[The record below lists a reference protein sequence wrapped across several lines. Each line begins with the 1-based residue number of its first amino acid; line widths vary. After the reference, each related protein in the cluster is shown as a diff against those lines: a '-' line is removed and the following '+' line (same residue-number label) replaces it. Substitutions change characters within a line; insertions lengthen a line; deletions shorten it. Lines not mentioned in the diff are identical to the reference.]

1 MGKRRGGGAVAGASG
16 SDRHAWR
23 ATEWGR
29 LPGGAGVVGA
39 RPPGWPG
46 PRGPKAGAQQPPIL
60 ISPPLERA
68 SADGCVKN
76 RTRVKIPVRFVCVFG
91 VEVCDSSI
99 RAVWRNGEVQPLFAP
114 RSNGAATHLPR
125 PPASLE
131 LSLRSRPSHVHSG
144 RPAAS
149 ARASP
154 GIAST
159 STTFTTCAISSRR
172 STTATHAGRAPLTR
186 QARVSRRSA
195 TTRSCMKTRSCLT
208 SSRAS

>member
-1 MGKRRGGGAVAGASG
+1 MGKRRGVGALAVASG

-76 RTRVKIPVRFVCVFG
+76 RTRVKIRFVW
-91 VEVCDSSI
+91 
-99 RAVWRNGEVQPLFAP
+99 VW
-114 RSNGAATHLPR
+114 
-125 PPASLE
+125 
-131 LSLRSRPSHVHSG
+131 
-144 RPAAS
+144 
-149 ARASP
+149 
-154 GIAST
+154 
-159 STTFTTCAISSRR
+159 C
-172 STTATHAGRAPLTR
+172 
-186 QARVSRRSA
+186 
-195 TTRSCMKTRSCLT
+195 
-208 SSRAS
+208 